1 MEEEIIQSY
10 KVYIKK
16 DDDEN
21 IIAVNSSAFLDDVTG
36 WTEIDSGIGDKYHHA
51 QSNYFDK
58 EISDAN
64 GIYVYRYQDND
75 IVEKT
80 SEQINEELGQLTQY
94 VDNILTQ
101 NDIIEMLIEQEMRI
115 LQLEEAGERDAI

>member
-10 KVYIKK
+10 KVYIKR